1 MWDLMAADAAAGISL
16 TDSLAMIPAASVSG
30 LFFGGRCS
38 QYFAVGKVNG
48 GHGSGVLQTAHP
60 LNNLGCET
68 WELTAEYPDIEL
80 TQMTGAF
87 CASNLPRLIAM
98 FPYDS
103 SADQWI

>member
-48 GHGSGVLQTAHP
+48 
-60 LNNLGCET
+60 
-68 WELTAEYPDIEL
+68 
-80 TQMTGAF
+80 
-87 CASNLPRLIAM
+87 AM
-98 FPYDS
+98 EVEDRKQ
-103 SADQWI
+103 ATHT